1 MTPASP
7 RRLAPRQ
14 TSRGG
19 VSLLEI
25 KFLFT
30 KADAGVIKGYR
41 TKADLAWGGSHLE
54 KKIPLHQGSPRRDQ
68 GIRTKAD
75 LAWGGAFWKIKIS
88 FYQGWPRRDRG
99 ICMKEILVRRL
110 VNSEILFRTTRQV
123 SMNERIR
130 VKKQGFL
137 RKIIWPRDHGWPCGG
152 GGIQNLKFGVVS
164 YIL

>member
-1 MTPASP
+1 MLKGSRTKADLAWGGPFGNRNFLLPGMTPASP

-75 LAWGGAFWKIKIS
+75 LAWGGGLLENK
-88 FYQGWPRRDRG
+88 
-99 ICMKEILVRRL
+99 
-110 VNSEILFRTTRQV
+110 N
-123 SMNERIR
+123 
-130 VKKQGFL
+130 FL
-137 RKIIWPRDHGWPCGG
+137 LPGLTPA
-152 GGIQNLKFGVVS
+152 
-164 YIL
+164 